1 MAASNNYNVPMGDE
15 SKRDDDVTR
24 NDHIERAETT
34 ATNDDAVFS
43 KFPKMDKVDEFGAHA
58 KTDPREI
65 ALVKKLDRYILVSVP
80 AAVSHVCRL
89 KEVSPCYGS
98 CTSSI
103 TSIETLSSM
112 LVLITWRK
120 TWAW

>member
-1 MAASNNYNVPMGDE
+1 MAASNNYNVPTGDE
-15 SKRDDDVTR
+15 AKRDDDLAR

-80 AAVSHVCRL
+80 AAVPRVRRL
-89 KEVSPCYGS
+89 KESSLCYGL
-98 CTSSI
+98 CTSLIIS
-103 TSIETLSSM
+103 TETRWSM
-112 LVLITWRK
+112 LASITWRK
-120 TWAW
+120 IWAS

>member
-1 MAASNNYNVPMGDE
+1 MAASNNYNVPTGDE
-15 SKRDDDVTR
+15 AKRDDDVAR

-43 KFPKMDKVDEFGAHA
+43 KFPKMDKVDQFGAHA

-80 AAVSHVCRL
+80 AAVSYVRRL
-89 KEVSPCYGS
+89 K
-98 CTSSI
+98 
-103 TSIETLSSM
+103 
-112 LVLITWRK
+112 
-120 TWAW
+120 